1 MKSWPSNRNGT
12 EARQHSRPQKTAR
25 RYKKKCRCELSE
37 HKIQWKTIF
46 EGGNLEWRDGL
57 HKSVPGDQEGK
68 KKRVRFSSDYLRKSI
83 SSKIRKIIPVK
94 KYNYYAHQENW
105 HGEKYCDAARMRCRG
120 KCNWQMLISINSRL
134 RLFIGYIH
142 KRGFNWPRIRLIFK
156 NLHYTDRRRC
166 RTTTSA
172 IME

>member
-12 EARQHSRPQKTAR
+12 EARQHSRPQNTAR

-94 KYNYYAHQENW
+94 KYNYLCTSRELAWWKILRCGENA
-105 HGEKYCDAARMRCRG
+105 KM
-120 KCNWQMLISINSRL
+120 QMQLAKANLTNSRL

-142 KRGFNWPRIRLIFK
+142 KRGFNWPRIRLIF
-156 NLHYTDRRRC
+156 
-166 RTTTSA
+166 
-172 IME
+172 